1 MSNKQHKW
9 LVRHLMNNSEP
20 NSFVVLGAGT
30 WGITLADILARNGH
44 RVNCWDIDA
53 ALIDWMNR
61 ERRHPKLEGFTL
73 DEGVL
78 LTSDLDRALE
88 GARACVIVVP
98 SQVLRKACQAVAAKA
113 AGAGIEAWV
122 ICTKGIEQGSLLPM
136 HDVLRDALGEGAGA
150 RIGILSGPSHAEE
163 VSRGLPTTV
172 VACSKDEILAREIQ
186 HWFHRPYF
194 RVYTHDD
201 MLGVE
206 LGGSIKNVI
215 AIAAGISDGLGFGD
229 NTRAA
234 LMTRGLAEIVRLGL
248 AAGAKLETFMGLSGI
263 GDLIVTAGS
272 RHSRNHTFGN
282 YLAQGL
288 SAGEALERVG
298 MVVEG
303 YATARSAHELA
314 QRHGVEMPITEAVYR
329 VLYEEL
335 SVRQMV
341 EGLLARDPKPEHY

>member
-1 MSNKQHKW
+1 
-9 LVRHLMNNSEP
+9 MNHSEP
-20 NSFVVLGAGT
+20 NSFIVLGAGT

-44 RVNCWDIDA
+44 RVNCWDIDGG
-53 ALIDWMNR
+53 LIERMNH
-61 ERRHPKLEGFTL
+61 ERRHPKLGDFAI
-73 DEGVL
+73 DEGVM
-78 LTSDLDRALE
+78 LTSDLNQALE
-88 GARACVIVVP
+88 GARACVVVVP
-98 SQVLRKACQAVAAKA
+98 SQVLRKACQAVAAA
-113 AGAGIEAWV
+113 PAGAGIEAWV
-122 ICTKGIEQGSLLPM
+122 ICTKGIEQGSLLTM
-136 HDVLRDALGEGAGA
+136 HGVLREAAGEAAAA
-150 RIGILSGPSHAEE
+150 RTGLLSGPSHAEE

-172 VACSKDEILAREIQ
+172 VACARDAALAREIQ
-186 HWFHRPYF
+186 SWFHRPYF

-206 LGGSIKNVI
+206 LGGAIKNVI

-248 AAGAKLETFMGLSGI
+248 TAGARLETFMGLTGI

-282 YLAQGL
+282 YLAEGMG
-288 SAGEALERVG
+288 ADEALKRVG

-303 YATARSAHELA
+303 YATAKSAHELA
-314 QRHGVEMPITEAVYR
+314 VKYGVEMPITEAVYQ
-329 VLYEEL
+329 VLYEGL

-341 EGLLARDPKPEHY
+341 EGLLAREPKPEHY